1 MKLQALY
8 IYLHELEVSGQ
19 VCGLA
24 ALPLDKE
31 LFVGT

>member
-1 MKLQALY
+1 
-8 IYLHELEVSGQ
+8 VSGQ

-31 LFVGT
+31 LFVGTWQISW